1 MGIGGQTVLGQTALV
16 RAVPLSDRTLVGVME
31 AWLGSGSLSRTA
43 HSFSTSGRSGTCP
56 TASRWLREGV
66 NVVNEPSAPAPSVRV
81 SRTAHRDLRI
91 LWWTNAVDG
100 LGTQASGIVLPLLIL
115 DLGHSP
121 AAAGAFASAVAVVGV
136 VLGPIVA
143 RPADHGHRRVLLIGS
158 ATFAAAAMAGLTA
171 ALFWWHPP
179 LWTVLGLAFAERLC
193 AFAHEAAAR
202 GVLAHVARPDE
213 VTRGAAGLQAGDQAA
228 LVVGPGLGGALF
240 EAARPLPFLA
250 DALSYAATAFGVR
263 ALRAPL
269 DRPAPERRKAAVST
283 GFRTVARSALLRMVL
298 VWASAASVIVTLL
311 SYTAVFV
318 LDGGTTVGLVL
329 SASGAAGL
337 AGALLAPGLVARL
350 GARGAVVLAT
360 WLLLIPAGVLVATGG
375 AWGYAAGFALLAL
388 LLPTV
393 TVVLSGA
400 MVRAVPRDVQSQ
412 AGAAVGATAA
422 LAAAGCPALAA
433 ALVAWRGPHT
443 PAVLCL
449 VLLALLAVYTHR
461 AAGRLLTDE
470 PGPAGRPPTGEGSAH
485 E

>member
-1 MGIGGQTVLGQTALV
+1 M
-16 RAVPLSDRTLVGVME
+16 
-31 AWLGSGSLSRTA
+31 
-43 HSFSTSGRSGTCP
+43 
-56 TASRWLREGV
+56 
-66 NVVNEPSAPAPSVRV
+66 NEPSAPASPVRV
-81 SRTAHRDLRI
+81 SRKVHRDLRI

-100 LGTQASGIVLPLLIL
+100 LGTQAAGIVLPLLIL
-115 DLGHSP
+115 DLGHS
-121 AAAGAFASAVAVVGV
+121 AATAGAFASAVAVVGV
-136 VLGPIVA
+136 VSGPIVA

-158 ATFAAAAMAGLTA
+158 ATLAAAAMAALTV
-171 ALFWWHPP
+171 ALLWWRPP

-193 AFAHEAAAR
+193 AFTHEAAAR
-202 GVLAHVARPDE
+202 GALAHVARPAE

-250 DALSYAATAFGVR
+250 DALSYAATALGIR

-269 DRPAPERRKAAVST
+269 DPPVPERRKATAGT

-318 LDGGTTVGLVL
+318 LDGDGGTTIGLVL

-337 AGALLAPGLVARL
+337 VGALLAPGLVARL

-360 WLLLIPAGVLVATGG
+360 WLLLVPAGVLVAAGG
-375 AWGYAAGFALLAL
+375 AWSYAAGFALLAL

-400 MVRAVPRDVQSQ
+400 MVRTVPRNVQSQ

-433 ALVAWRGPHT
+433 GLLAWKGPHA

-449 VLLALLAVYTHR
+449 ALLAPLAVYTHG
-461 AAGRLLTDE
+461 AAGRLLTGE
-470 PGPAGRPPTGEGSAH
+470 PAPAGLPPTDEESAH

>member
-1 MGIGGQTVLGQTALV
+1 MN
-16 RAVPLSDRTLVGVME
+16 D
-31 AWLGSGSLSRTA
+31 
-43 HSFSTSGRSGTCP
+43 
-56 TASRWLREGV
+56 
-66 NVVNEPSAPAPSVRV
+66 PSAPASSVRV
-81 SRTAHRDLRI
+81 SRKVHRDLRI

-100 LGTQASGIVLPLLIL
+100 LGTQASGIVLPLLLL
-115 DLGHSP
+115 DLGHS
-121 AAAGAFASAVAVVGV
+121 AATAGAFASAVAVVGV

-158 ATFAAAAMAGLTA
+158 ATLAAAAMAGLTV
-171 ALFWWHPP
+171 ALFWWRPP

-202 GVLAHVARPDE
+202 GTLAHVARPDE

-250 DALSYAATAFGVR
+250 DALSYAATALGIR

-269 DRPAPERRKAAVST
+269 DPPAPERRRTAAGT

-318 LDGGTTVGLVL
+318 LDGDGGTTVGLVL

-337 AGALLAPGLVARL
+337 VGALLAPGLVARL
-350 GARGAVVLAT
+350 GARGAVVPAT
-360 WLLLIPAGVLVATGG
+360 WLLLIPAGVLVAADG
-375 AWGYAAGFALLAL
+375 AWSYAAGFALLAS

-433 ALVAWRGPHT
+433 GLVAWRGPHT

-449 VLLALLAVYTHR
+449 ALLALLAVYTHG
-461 AAGRLLTDE
+461 AAGRLLTGE
-470 PGPAGRPPTGEGSAH
+470 PAPDGRPPTGEGSAH